1 MSSFLDRIQAGEIL
15 VADGATGTNLQ
26 KNGLISGQT
35 PESWVMEQPDKIY
48 GLAASFVDAGSDIVL
63 TCTFG
68 ATKIRLRETPHANYV
83 AEINHRAVEIAQKAA
98 SRRPGTLV
106 GGSIGP
112 TGLLI
117 KPLGPMSAD
126 EAFFA
131 FKEQSTALVEAGVDL
146 FVIETQFALD
156 EAKAALEAVRT
167 VSDLPVVVSFSYD
180 RGVRTMM
187 GVKPAQVISNFFQA
201 GSPIIGANCGT
212 SLENMEK
219 IIQEYHA
226 AAPEAILWA
235 KPNAG
240 LPEMDEQNQAVYK
253 ITPKEMGQFA
263 KQFIAAGARIV
274 GGCCGSTPEHIAG
287 IATAIASS

>member
-1 MSSFLDRIQAGEIL
+1 MPNFLDRIQAGEIL

-26 KNGLISGQT
+26 KIGLISGQT

-48 GLAASFVDAGSDIVL
+48 GLATSFVEAGSDIVL

-68 ATKIRLRETPHANYV
+68 ATKIRLRETPYENIV
-83 AEINHRAVEIAQKAA
+83 TEINHRAVEIAQKAA
-98 SRRPGTLV
+98 SRRSGTLV

-117 KPLGPMSAD
+117 KPLGPLSAD
-126 EAFFA
+126 EAFLA
-131 FKEQSTALVEAGVDL
+131 YKEQSKALAEAGVDL
-146 FVIETQFALD
+146 FIIETQFALD
-156 EAKAALEAVRT
+156 EARAAMEGVRC

-180 RGVRTMM
+180 RGVRSMM
-187 GVKPAQVISNFFQA
+187 GVKPTQVVSNFYQA
-201 GSPIIGANCGT
+201 GTTIIGANCGT
-212 SLENMEK
+212 TLENMEK

-240 LPEMDEQNQAVYK
+240 LPEMDENNQAIYK
-253 ITPKEMGQFA
+253 ITPEEMGQFA
-263 KQFIAAGARIV
+263 KRFIAAGARIV

-287 IATAIASS
+287 IASAIAGY